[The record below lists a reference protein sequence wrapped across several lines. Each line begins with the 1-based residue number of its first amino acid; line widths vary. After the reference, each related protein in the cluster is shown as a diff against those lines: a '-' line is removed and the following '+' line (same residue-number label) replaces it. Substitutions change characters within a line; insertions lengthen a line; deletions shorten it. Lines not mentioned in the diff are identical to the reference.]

1 MHTYGYLQIFVTLAV
16 LRIFG
21 PAAFLE
27 ESSVIAHR
35 LQSIPRTG
43 CSPTSDPVSK
53 RSLLLGLK
61 DSGNFAWPSDGRLRG
76 AVSRAY
82 GLSVPRPNPYLIL

>member
-1 MHTYGYLQIFVTLAV
+1 MHTYGYLKTFVTLAV

-43 CSPTSDPVSK
+43 RSPSSDPVSK
-53 RSLLLGLK
+53 RSLILGLK
-61 DSGNFAWPSDGRLRG
+61 DSGNFVGPLTAEFGPMGSASQDLTRNF
-76 AVSRAY
+76 A
-82 GLSVPRPNPYLIL
+82 IL